1 MSTAAIAVEL
11 QEIQRLTQKR
21 KPSKRGLEAAVR
33 AFTHLARELPAVWDE
48 LPEDLRRMLVDL
60 AYGIAEPPEPPFL
73 QGFLGKAY
81 AVWMVLTGRTR
92 EIATLYEAGME
103 FADVVLALSERES
116 AELQEALGERLKEL
130 TKGKREGLL
139 SYEAF
144 ADRVLGR

>member
-1 MSTAAIAVEL
+1 MSTAAIAGEL
-11 QEIQRLTQKR
+11 REIQRLTQQR
-21 KPSKRGLEAAVR
+21 KPSRRGLEAAVR
-33 AFTHLARELPAVWDE
+33 AFTHLARELPVAWDE

-81 AVWMVLTGRTR
+81 AVWLILTGHMR

-103 FADVVLALSERES
+103 FADVVLALSEHGND
-116 AELQEALGERLKEL
+116 ELQEALGERLREL
-130 TKGKREGLL
+130 TEQKREDLL

>member
-1 MSTAAIAVEL
+1 M
-11 QEIQRLTQKR
+11 
-21 KPSKRGLEAAVR
+21 R

-60 AYGIAEPPEPPFL
+60 AYGIAEPPELPFL
-73 QGFLGKAY
+73 QGFLGKVY
-81 AVWMVLTGRTR
+81 AVWMILTGRTR

-130 TKGKREGLL
+130 TKEKREGLL

-144 ADRVLGR
+144 ADRVLDR